1 MGIIIQLATQSLTVL
16 DQQNKVKTFDI
27 KLIRSKKNMVS
38 RTNTLLDVRQMQVRE
53 GDSVL
58 IVEGDFKGKNG
69 VVKRI
74 WRNFVFVHVAGL
86 NENNGIVL
94 VRNRQIEADA
104 DNPQKKRF
112 DTKDAIE
119 SLARRPGAVDYAST
133 KQGSRNKK
141 ELLKDGTS
149 VMVKEGRY
157 KGLKGYVFDSNGA
170 RAQVA

>member
-1 MGIIIQLATQSLTVL
+1 MGIILPLAAQSLTVL
-16 DQQNKVKTFDI
+16 DQQNKVRTFDI
-27 KLIRSKKNMVS
+27 KFIRSKKNTIS
-38 RTNTLLDVRQMQVRE
+38 RTSTLLDVRQMQVRE

-69 VVKRI
+69 IVKRI

-94 VRNRQIEADA
+94 VRNRQIEGDT
-104 DNPQKKRF
+104 DNQQKKRY

-119 SLARRPGAVDYAST
+119 NMAMRPGSVDYAST

-141 ELLKDGTS
+141 ETLKDGTS

-157 KGLKGYVFDSNGA
+157 KGLKGYVFDSNGEGWGG
-170 RAQVA
+170 V

>member
-1 MGIIIQLATQSLTVL
+1 MGIIIQLAAQSLTVL
-16 DQQNKVKTFDI
+16 DQQNKVRTFDI
-27 KLIRSKKNMVS
+27 KFIRSKKNTIS
-38 RTNTLLDVRQMQVRE
+38 RTSTLLDVRQMQVRV

-69 VVKRI
+69 IVKRI

-94 VRNRQIEADA
+94 VRNRQIEGDT
-104 DNPQKKRF
+104 DNQQKKRY

-119 SLARRPGAVDYAST
+119 NMAMRPGSVDYAST

-141 ELLKDGTS
+141 ETLKDGTS

-157 KGLKGYVFDSNGA
+157 KGLKGYVFDSNGEGWGG
-170 RAQVA
+170 V

>member
-1 MGIIIQLATQSLTVL
+1 MGIIIQLAAQSLTVL
-16 DQQNKVKTFDI
+16 DQQNKVRTFDI
-27 KLIRSKKNMVS
+27 KFIRSKKNTIS
-38 RTNTLLDVRQMQVRE
+38 RTSTLLDVRQMQVRE

-69 VVKRI
+69 IVKRI

-94 VRNRQIEADA
+94 VRNRQIEGDT
-104 DNPQKKRF
+104 DNQQKKRY
-112 DTKDAIE
+112 DTKDVIE
-119 SLARRPGAVDYAST
+119 NMAMRPGSVDYAST

-141 ELLKDGTS
+141 ETLKDGTS

-157 KGLKGYVFDSNGA
+157 KGLKGYVFDSNGEGWGG
-170 RAQVA
+170 V

>member
-1 MGIIIQLATQSLTVL
+1 MDIIIQLAAQSLTVL
-16 DQQNKVKTFDI
+16 DQQNKVRTFDI
-27 KLIRSKKNMVS
+27 KFIRSKKNTIS
-38 RTNTLLDVRQMQVRE
+38 RTSTLLDVRQMQVRE

-69 VVKRI
+69 IVKRI

-94 VRNRQIEADA
+94 VRNRQIEGDT
-104 DNPQKKRF
+104 DNQQKKRY

-119 SLARRPGAVDYAST
+119 NMAMRPGSVDYAST

-141 ELLKDGTS
+141 ETLKDGTS

-157 KGLKGYVFDSNGA
+157 KGLKGYVFDSNGEGWGG
-170 RAQVA
+170 V

>member
-74 WRNFVFVHVAGL
+74 WRNFVFVH
-86 NENNGIVL
+86 NGIVL

-170 RAQVA
+170 RGQVA

>member
-1 MGIIIQLATQSLTVL
+1 MGIIIQLAAQSLTVL
-16 DQQNKVKTFDI
+16 DQQNKVRTFDI
-27 KLIRSKKNMVS
+27 KFIRSKKNTIS
-38 RTNTLLDVRQMQVRE
+38 RTSTLLDVRQMQVRE

-69 VVKRI
+69 IVKRI

-94 VRNRQIEADA
+94 VRNRQIEGDT
-104 DNPQKKRF
+104 DNQQKKRY

-119 SLARRPGAVDYAST
+119 NMAMRPGSVDYAST

-141 ELLKDGTS
+141 ETLKDGTS

-157 KGLKGYVFDSNGA
+157 KGLKGYVFDSNGEGWGG
-170 RAQVA
+170 V

>member
-1 MGIIIQLATQSLTVL
+1 MGIIIQLAAQSLTVL
-16 DQQNKVKTFDI
+16 DQQNKVRTFDI
-27 KLIRSKKNMVS
+27 KFIRSKKNTIS
-38 RTNTLLDVRQMQVRE
+38 RTSTLLDVRQMQVRE
-53 GDSVL
+53 GNSVL

-69 VVKRI
+69 IVKRI

-94 VRNRQIEADA
+94 VRNRQIEGDT
-104 DNPQKKRF
+104 DNQQKKRY

-119 SLARRPGAVDYAST
+119 NMAMRPGSVDYAST

-141 ELLKDGTS
+141 ETLKDGTS

-157 KGLKGYVFDSNGA
+157 KGLKGYVFDSNGEGWGG
-170 RAQVA
+170 V

>member
-1 MGIIIQLATQSLTVL
+1 MGIIIQLAAQSLTVL
-16 DQQNKVKTFDI
+16 DQQNKVRTFDI
-27 KLIRSKKNMVS
+27 KFIRSKKNTIS
-38 RTNTLLDVRQMQVRE
+38 RTSTLLDVRQMQVRE

-69 VVKRI
+69 IVKRI

-94 VRNRQIEADA
+94 VRNRQIEGDT
-104 DNPQKKRF
+104 DNQQKKRY

-119 SLARRPGAVDYAST
+119 NMAMRPGSVDYAST

-141 ELLKDGTS
+141 ETLKDGTS

-157 KGLKGYVFDSNGA
+157 KGLKGYVFDSNGEGWG
-170 RAQVA
+170 VV

>member
-1 MGIIIQLATQSLTVL
+1 MGIIIQLAAQSLTVL
-16 DQQNKVKTFDI
+16 DQQNKVRTFDI
-27 KLIRSKKNMVS
+27 KFIRSKKNTIS
-38 RTNTLLDVRQMQVRE
+38 RTSTLLDVRQMQVRE

-58 IVEGDFKGKNG
+58 IVEGDFMGKNG
-69 VVKRI
+69 IVKRI

-94 VRNRQIEADA
+94 VRNRQIEGDT
-104 DNPQKKRF
+104 DNQQKKRY

-119 SLARRPGAVDYAST
+119 NMAMRPGSVDYAST

-141 ELLKDGTS
+141 ETLKDGTS

-157 KGLKGYVFDSNGA
+157 KGLKGYVFDSNGEGWGG
-170 RAQVA
+170 V

>member
-1 MGIIIQLATQSLTVL
+1 MGIIIQLAQSLTVL
-16 DQQNKVKTFDI
+16 DQQNKVRTFDI
-27 KLIRSKKNMVS
+27 KFIRSKKNTIS
-38 RTNTLLDVRQMQVRE
+38 RTSTLLDVRQMQVRE

-69 VVKRI
+69 IVKRI

-94 VRNRQIEADA
+94 VRNRQIEGDT
-104 DNPQKKRF
+104 DNQQKKRY

-119 SLARRPGAVDYAST
+119 NMAMRPGSVDYAST

-141 ELLKDGTS
+141 ETLKDGTS

-157 KGLKGYVFDSNGA
+157 KGLKGYVFDSNGEGWGG
-170 RAQVA
+170 V

>member
-1 MGIIIQLATQSLTVL
+1 MGIIIQVAAQSLTVL
-16 DQQNKVKTFDI
+16 DQQNKVRTFDI
-27 KLIRSKKNMVS
+27 KFIRSKKNTIS
-38 RTNTLLDVRQMQVRE
+38 RTSTLLDVRQMQVRE

-69 VVKRI
+69 IVKRI

-94 VRNRQIEADA
+94 VRNRQIEGDT
-104 DNPQKKRF
+104 DNQQKKRY

-119 SLARRPGAVDYAST
+119 NMAMRPGSVDYAST

-141 ELLKDGTS
+141 ETLKDGTS

-157 KGLKGYVFDSNGA
+157 KGLKGYVFDSNGEGWGG
-170 RAQVA
+170 V

>member
-1 MGIIIQLATQSLTVL
+1 MGIIIQLAAQSLTVL
-16 DQQNKVKTFDI
+16 DQQNKVRTFDI
-27 KLIRSKKNMVS
+27 KFIRSKKNTIS
-38 RTNTLLDVRQMQVRE
+38 RTSTLLDVRQMQVRE

-69 VVKRI
+69 IVKRI

-94 VRNRQIEADA
+94 VRNRQIEGDT
-104 DNPQKKRF
+104 DNQQKKRY

-119 SLARRPGAVDYAST
+119 NMAMRPGSVDYAST

-141 ELLKDGTS
+141 ETLKDGTS

-157 KGLKGYVFDSNGA
+157 KGLKGYVFDSNGEGW
-170 RAQVA
+170 RGV